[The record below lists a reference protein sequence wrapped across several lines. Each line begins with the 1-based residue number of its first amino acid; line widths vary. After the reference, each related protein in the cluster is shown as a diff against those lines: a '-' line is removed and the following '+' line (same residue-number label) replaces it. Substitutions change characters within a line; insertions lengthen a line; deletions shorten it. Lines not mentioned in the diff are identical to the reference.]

1 MTKRQPD
8 AGETEDI
15 TRHRVFVIRCWS
27 ESSRR
32 RPGMRWRFTLEEVG
46 ADERHGFVG
55 VDALLRFLKAWFTV
69 E

>member
-1 MTKRQPD
+1 MKKSQPGAD
-8 AGETEDI
+8 GAQDI
-15 TRHRVFVIRCWS
+15 THHRVFVIRCWS
-27 ESSRR
+27 ESSQR

-55 VDALLRFLKAWFTV
+55 VDALLRFLKAWFT